1 LFFEYTVPID
11 KLNWDYHSFGGAM
24 PGRTFTPT
32 YRYNYQ
38 GQENAVNSKW
48 QAFELRL
55 HNSDLG
61 RWMSPD
67 PYGQFYSPYI
77 SMGNNPINGIDPDG
91 GYWLGGQPGNSGG
104 GQSYYQTPMEMHTNA
119 DAWYQSELENLY
131 LLRHNGYIMAGY
143 EFDCA
148 LANLNSTLDAMH
160 AAIAMIGWSGSD
172 GGPNYWTANG
182 NSNSGAN
189 DAFGTPFSDV
199 DAPRSKMEAIGS
211 AKLQEAMDRIYYDT
225 YDVTYYAN
233 KEDYL
238 AGKNGTYLGN
248 ESSKEDALGL
258 GEAVIKL
265 KNELNSL
272 GSQTDLFAGPGVQ
285 KLGGILDLPNLLT
298 HYTAGQGRNYF
309 ISESSFKELISELNV
324 NNKIKFDSKTISK
337 APGNSGL
344 FQIGVSAY
352 GTSFENAVG
361 YATLYFNKN
370 GIVGYSDWW
379 NFNKSNK
386 RSVWG
391 EIKTRIGS
399 AIPGVPF
406 WVLYGQYPPLNEIN
420 QQ

>member
-1 LFFEYTVPID
+1 
-11 KLNWDYHSFGGAM
+11 M

-160 AAIAMIGWSGSD
+160 ASIAMIGWSGSD

-211 AKLQEAMDRIYYDT
+211 AKLQEAMNRIYYDT
-225 YDVTYYAN
+225 YDVTFYAN
-233 KEDYL
+233 EADYL

-248 ESSKEDALGL
+248 RTSVDDAMGL
-258 GEAVIKL
+258 GAEFANSDPCPACKFLIAVDNIFGKKQTWIAQHKNIKINKYNTKVAL
-265 KNELNSL
+265 DKSPTNYV
-272 GSQTDLFAGPGVQ
+272 G
-285 KLGGILDLPNLLT
+285 KYGGNTSTTLPIT
-298 HYTAGQGRNYF
+298 YTANHDFTLRGNSNNESPFTVTVTHLDGTTQIINSGGNEIGQTVFYRGVKGESVS
-309 ISESSFKELISELNV
+309 ISFPNATGYWNV
-324 NNKIKFDSKTISK
+324 NAIERWWTKDIFKFRWFPKKTG
-337 APGNSGL
+337 P
-344 FQIGVSAY
+344 Y
-352 GTSFENAVG
+352 
-361 YATLYFNKN
+361 
-370 GIVGYSDWW
+370 
-379 NFNKSNK
+379 
-386 RSVWG
+386 
-391 EIKTRIGS
+391 
-399 AIPGVPF
+399 
-406 WVLYGQYPPLNEIN
+406 
-420 QQ
+420 